1 MKIVKIKKLSGSKY
15 QINLDSDVI
24 TTFDNVILKYNLLY
38 KKTLTNDEF
47 KKILIESNYYDI
59 YNKALKYSTKKIRSE
74 KEINTYLNKFD
85 IKDSDK
91 DKIIKKLKELNLIN
105 DRAYTKAFINDKI
118 HLSKFGIDKIKKL
131 LVQEGITNNII
142 EEEISKVDNNEIKL
156 NLENKIKRKI
166 ENNNKYSNYEL
177 KNKLLNYFINQGY
190 NREDILLYL
199 EKYQKEEN
207 DILEKEFEKL
217 YFKYKNKYD
226 ESVFKT
232 KLKQKLYQKGFP
244 SDKIN
249 LLIQKKTEE

>member
-118 HLSKFGIDKIKKL
+118 HLSKFGIDKIKRL

-142 EEEISKVDNNEIKL
+142 EEEISKVDNNEIK
-156 NLENKIKRKI
+156 
-166 ENNNKYSNYEL
+166 
-177 KNKLLNYFINQGY
+177 
-190 NREDILLYL
+190 
-199 EKYQKEEN
+199 
-207 DILEKEFEKL
+207 
-217 YFKYKNKYD
+217 
-226 ESVFKT
+226 
-232 KLKQKLYQKGFP
+232 
-244 SDKIN
+244 
-249 LLIQKKTEE
+249 